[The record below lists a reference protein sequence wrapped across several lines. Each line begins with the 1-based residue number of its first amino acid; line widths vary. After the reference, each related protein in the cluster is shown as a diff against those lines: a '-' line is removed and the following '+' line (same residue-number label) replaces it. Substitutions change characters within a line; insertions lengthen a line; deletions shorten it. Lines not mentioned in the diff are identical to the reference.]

1 MSRVAT
7 GVLCGGPSSR
17 MGRPKETLDLG
28 GRTYLDLAVERS
40 GGSGVLLSTGDSLVE
55 HAGCVAVPDRRP
67 GCGPLGGLDALLA
80 ACGADWLVVSPVDCP
95 LLTADDL
102 ASLRRVAE
110 DGRDDAVVTRTP
122 DGVHFTVAAYRV
134 DVPSDAVG
142 AMLGEGVRRLDRLAE
157 HLRVRFLDAADPAR
171 LLNVNTPADA
181 AEACRR
187 TAARSS

>member
-1 MSRVAT
+1 MSRFAT
-7 GVLCGGPSSR
+7 GVLCGGRSAR
-17 MGRPKETLDLG
+17 MGRPKESLDLG

-40 GGSGVLLSTGDSLVE
+40 GGPNVFLSTGDSVVE
-55 HAGCVAVPDRRP
+55 YAGCVAVLDRRP

-80 ACGADWLVVSPVDCP
+80 ACDADWLIVSPVDCP
-95 LLTADDL
+95 LLAANDL

-134 DVPSDAVG
+134 DTASAAVT
-142 AMLGEGVRRLDRLAE
+142 AMLGEDVRRLDRLADR
-157 HLRVRFLDAADPAR
+157 LRVRFLDAADPAR